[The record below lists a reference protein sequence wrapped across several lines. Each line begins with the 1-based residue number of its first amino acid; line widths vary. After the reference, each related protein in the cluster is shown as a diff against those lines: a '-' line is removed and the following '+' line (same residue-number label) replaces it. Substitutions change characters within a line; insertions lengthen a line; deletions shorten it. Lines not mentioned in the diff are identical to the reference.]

1 MSKSAAE
8 KFQSAVK
15 KELAKYYH
23 DALSDVIKRG
33 IAAKKAKKMSIW
45 NVKKSKV

>member
-1 MSKSAAE
+1 MKKTAAE

-23 DALSDVIKRG
+23 DALSDAIKRG
-33 IAAKKAKKMSIW
+33 IARKKQKAVHLKCKE
-45 NVKKSKV
+45 K